1 MPKNYLPD
9 LRFLPEGLTRVHSG
23 TPLNDGI
30 TVGNFLK
37 GTTLDH
43 IPEVSDRIQIARNL
57 LPQAQILKAIGEN
70 TKRFSN
76 HKLVVIEGLY
86 KADPEEQMTEADTN
100 TNFLAT
106 TGRSVVYELRR
117 NDKTDNEKTFE
128 LARYLQVYHKI
139 YDRLILDYDTYNEG
153 ELNVQII
160 IEMPVIPSNYNVR
173 FKGASETRFNNNVQA
188 VGQLVEITEIPS
200 TTVDFPANTPDEVA
214 GYFTIGDVHSR
225 QLKIFGG
232 NPWQSY
238 ANDSRTSRD
247 ETIINNIKKIKSG
260 EVVVISAGVNDALN
274 SNDTPEQIGA
284 RVKKIVD
291 ASYKL
296 SHVITFLLF
305 KITDRTTTTRQVAI
319 RQAII
324 NELGVLNDI
333 RIVDLNDSQ
342 YSFASDGVSL
352 TKESYISISNIL
364 I

>member
-1 MPKNYLPD
+1 MASKYLPD

-43 IPEVSDRIQIARNL
+43 ILEVSDRIQIVRNL

-86 KADPEEQMTEADTN
+86 RADPEEQMTEADTN

-153 ELNVQII
+153 ELNVQLI
-160 IEMPVIPSNYNVR
+160 IEMPVIPSNYDVA
-173 FKGASETRFNNNVQA
+173 FKGSSETRFNNNVQA

-214 GYFTIGDVHSR
+214 GYFTLGDVHSR
-225 QLKIFGG
+225 LLKTFGG

-238 ANDSRTSRD
+238 AQDSRTSRD
-247 ETIINNIKKIKSG
+247 ETIITNIKKIKSG
-260 EVVVISAGVNDALN
+260 EVVVISAEVNDAIN
-274 SNDTPEQIGA
+274 SKDTPEQIGA

-296 SHVITFLLF
+296 SHVITFLP
-305 KITDRTTTTRQVAI
+305 
-319 RQAII
+319 
-324 NELGVLNDI
+324 
-333 RIVDLNDSQ
+333 
-342 YSFASDGVSL
+342 VSYTHL
-352 TKESYISISNIL
+352 TLPTNREV
-364 I
+364 

>member
-9 LRFLPEGLTRVHSG
+9 LRFLPEGLVRVHSG

-43 IPEVSDRIQIARNL
+43 IPEISDRIQIARNL

-86 KADPEEQMTEADTN
+86 KADPEEQMTESESN

-128 LARYLQVYHKI
+128 LARYLQVYHKV
-139 YDRLILDYDTYNEG
+139 YDKLILDYDTYNEG

-160 IEMPVIPSNYNVR
+160 IEMPVIPSNYNVS
-173 FKGASETRFNNNVQA
+173 FTGASETRFNNNVQA
-188 VGQLVEITEIPS
+188 VGQLVEITEIPKS
-200 TTVDFPANTPDEVA
+200 TVDFPANTPDEIA

-225 QLKIFGG
+225 LLKTFGG

-238 ANDSRTSRD
+238 AQDSRTSRD
-247 ETIINNIKKIKSG
+247 ETIIANIKKIKSG
-260 EVVVISAGVNDALN
+260 EVVVISAGINDALN

-319 RQAII
+319 RQAIVS
-324 NELGVLNDI
+324 ELSALNSI
-333 RIVDLNDSQ
+333 RIVDLNDPQ

-352 TKESYISISNIL
+352 TKESYISVSNIL